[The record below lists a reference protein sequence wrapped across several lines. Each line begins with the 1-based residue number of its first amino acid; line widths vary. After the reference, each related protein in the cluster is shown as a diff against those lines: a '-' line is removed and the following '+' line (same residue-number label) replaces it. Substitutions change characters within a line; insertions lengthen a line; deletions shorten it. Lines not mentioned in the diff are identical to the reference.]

1 MNYNENDLITIAK
14 RDNNTKRPFLLV
26 NPLQGKHIPA
36 VPSQCLEL
44 FSALA
49 ERVFKEQKN
58 TYEHTLIIG
67 FAETA
72 TAIGMGLAVCAPFPA
87 AYIQT
92 TREHFKGKEFLY
104 FNEEHSHATD
114 QMVIREF
121 LDEHLRPDTHIIFSE
136 DEVTTGKT
144 IENFIHVLKKT
155 YPDCHFSFGIAS
167 ILNGMGEEKR
177 KSLQA
182 QGISIHY
189 LLPVPA
195 YDYEKILSD
204 YAYEESLRFCCRKLP
219 ENKSMPETTATK
231 DADQQSIQVLYPGNY
246 QNTRLGVMAPDYQQL
261 CKQLSEKVLTE
272 TDLTDISGK
281 RILVLGT
288 EELMYAGICLGSY
301 IEKHTDN
308 HVFFHATTRSPI
320 LPSREENYP
329 LHSRYE
335 LTSFYEQ
342 NRTTYLY
349 NLDTYDLCFVLTD
362 SLNRTTAIEEL
373 AQALALHH
381 CSRIIHIIWR

>member
-1 MNYNENDLITIAK
+1 MNYNENELITIAR
-14 RDNNTKRPFLLV
+14 RDNNNKRPFLLV
-26 NPLQGKHIPA
+26 NPLQGKHIPTS
-36 VPSQCLEL
+36 PSSCLAL
-44 FSALA
+44 FAALA
-49 ERVFKEQKN
+49 ERVFEN
-58 TYEHTLIIG
+58 SSHSYEHTLIIG

-72 TAIGMGLAVCAPFPA
+72 TAIGLGLAVYAPFPA

-92 TREHFKGKEFLY
+92 TREHFEGKTFLY

-121 LDEHLRPDTHIIFSE
+121 LDEHLQKDTHIIFAE

-144 IENFIHVLKKT
+144 IENFIHVLNKT
-155 YPDCHFSFGIAS
+155 YPAYQFSFEIAS

-177 KSLQA
+177 RLLQA

-195 YDYEKILSD
+195 YDYEKILSE
-204 YAYEESLRFCCRKLP
+204 YAYEESLRFYCKKSQETKLTF
-219 ENKSMPETTATK
+219 EKEQYK
-231 DADQQSIQVLYPGNY
+231 DTPLSSVKILYPENY
-246 QNTRLGVMAPDYQQL
+246 QNTRFGVMAPDYQKI
-261 CKQLSEKVLTE
+261 CRQLSENIVAE
-272 TDLTDISGK
+272 TNLASISGQ

-288 EELMYAGICLGSY
+288 EELMYAGIYLGNY

-308 HVFFHATTRSPI
+308 LVLFHATTRSPI
-320 LPSREENYP
+320 LPSSEENYP

-349 NLDTYDLCFVLTD
+349 NLDTYDLCLLLTD
-362 SLNRTTAIEEL
+362 STQHTTALEEI
-373 AQALALHH
+373 ATILALHH
-381 CSRIIHIIWR
+381 CNRIIHIIWR

>member
-1 MNYNENDLITIAK
+1 MNYKENDLITIAK
-14 RDNNTKRPFLLV
+14 RENNSKRSFLLV

-36 VPSQCLEL
+36 VPSQCLTL
-44 FSALA
+44 FSTLA
-49 ERVFKEQKN
+49 EQVFSEQTFDYKN
-58 TYEHTLIIG
+58 ALIIG

-72 TAIGMGLAVCAPFPA
+72 TAIGMGLAACAPFPA

-92 TREHFKGKEFLY
+92 TREHFEGKEFLY

-121 LDEHLRPDTHIIFSE
+121 LDERLTPDTHIIFAE

-144 IENFIHVLKKT
+144 IENFIRILTKT
-155 YPDCHFSFGIAS
+155 YPDYHFSFGIAS

-177 KSLQA
+177 KALES
-182 QGISIHY
+182 QGIAIHF

-195 YDYEKILSD
+195 FDYDKILSE
-204 YAYEESLRFCCRKLP
+204 YTYEASLRVHCAGLRSESSTPLTEKEQHPLH
-219 ENKSMPETTATK
+219 TAP
-231 DADQQSIQVLYPGNY
+231 IYPGNY
-246 QNTRLGVMAPDYQQL
+246 QNTRLGVMAPEYQEL
-261 CKQLSEKVLTE
+261 CEQLSAKIFKEAELTK
-272 TDLTDISGK
+272 LSGK

-288 EELMYAGICLGSY
+288 EELMYAGIYLGNY

-308 HVFFHATTRSPI
+308 RIFFHATTRSPI
-320 LPSREENYP
+320 LPSSEETYP
-329 LHSRYE
+329 LHKRYE

-349 NLDTYDLCFVLTD
+349 NLDTYDLVLVLTD
-362 SLNRTTAIEEL
+362 STGNTTAMKEL
-373 AQALALHH
+373 CQALSLHQ
-381 CSRIIHIIWR
+381 CNQIIPIIWR

>member
-1 MNYNENDLITIAK
+1 MNYSENNLITIAK

-36 VPSQCLEL
+36 VPSQCLAL
-44 FSALA
+44 FAALA
-49 ERVFKEQKN
+49 ERVFKEPDY

-72 TAIGMGLAVCAPFPA
+72 TAIGMGLAVCAPFPT

-92 TREHFKGKEFLY
+92 TREHFEGKEFLY

-114 QMVIREF
+114 QMVIRDF
-121 LDEHLRPDTHIIFSE
+121 LDEHLQPDTHIIFAE

-144 IENFIHVLKKT
+144 IENFIRVLKKT
-155 YPDCHFSFGIAS
+155 YPDYHFSFGIAS

-177 KSLQA
+177 ALLQA

-189 LLPVPA
+189 LLSVPA
-195 YDYEKILSD
+195 YDYEKILSE
-204 YAYEESLRFCCRKLP
+204 YTYEESLRFCCRKLS
-219 ENKSMPETTATK
+219 ENKFMPETTATK
-231 DADQQSIQVLYPGNY
+231 DAGQQTIKVLYPGNY
-246 QNTRLGVMAPDYQQL
+246 QNTRLGVMAPDYQKL
-261 CKQLSEKVLTE
+261 CRQLSEKVLLE
-272 TDLTDISGK
+272 TNLADISEK

-288 EELMYAGICLGSY
+288 EELMYAGICLGNY
-301 IEKHTDN
+301 IERHTDN
-308 HVFFHATTRSPI
+308 QVLFHATTRSPI
-320 LPSREENYP
+320 LPSSEENYP

-349 NLDTYDLCFVLTD
+349 NLDTYDLCLVLTD
-362 SLNRTTAIEEL
+362 STKHTTAMEEI
-373 AQALALHH
+373 AQILALHH
-381 CSRIIHIIWR
+381 CDRIIHIIWR

>member
-1 MNYNENDLITIAK
+1 MNYKENDLITIAK
-14 RDNNTKRPFLLV
+14 RENNSKRSFLLV

-36 VPSQCLEL
+36 VPSQCLTL
-44 FSALA
+44 FSTLA
-49 ERVFKEQKN
+49 EQVFSEQTFDYKN
-58 TYEHTLIIG
+58 TLIIG

-72 TAIGMGLAVCAPFPA
+72 TAIGMGLATFAPFPA

-92 TREHFKGKEFLY
+92 TREHFEGKEFLY

-121 LDEHLRPDTHIIFSE
+121 LDKRLTPDTHIIFAE

-144 IENFIHVLKKT
+144 IENFIRVLTKT

-167 ILNGMGEEKR
+167 ILNGMGAEKR
-177 KSLQA
+177 KELQS
-182 QGISIHY
+182 QGIAIHF

-195 YDYEKILSD
+195 FDYDKILSE
-204 YAYEESLRFCCRKLP
+204 YTYEDTLRVRCADLLSASSTP
-219 ENKSMPETTATK
+219 LTAEEQNSRL
-231 DADQQSIQVLYPGNY
+231 AAPIYPGNY
-246 QNTRLGVMAPDYQQL
+246 QNTRLGIMAPEYQKL
-261 CKQLSEKVLTE
+261 CKQLSAKIFNEAELTK
-272 TDLTDISGK
+272 LSGK

-288 EELMYAGICLGSY
+288 EELMYAGIYLGNY

-320 LPSREENYP
+320 LPSSEEAYP
-329 LHSRYE
+329 LHKRYE

-349 NLDTYDLCFVLTD
+349 NLDTYDLVLVLTD
-362 SLNRTTAIEEL
+362 STNDTTAMEEL
-373 AQALALHH
+373 CQALSLHQ
-381 CSRIIHIIWR
+381 CNQIIPIIWR